1 MMEVTLAFGGF
12 KLKVSYEPKRKPVFV
27 RGHDKMNNGKLV
39 SVKPHF
45 RKK

>member
-1 MMEVTLAFGGF
+1 MEVTIAFGGL

-45 RKK
+45 RRK